1 MRPDLKLRLLESAGE
16 YVLYLRADAGAG
28 DTASGGWSS
37 SSYSVGG

>member
-1 MRPDLKLRLLESAGE
+1 MRPDLKLRLPESAGE

-28 DTASGGWSS
+28 DTSSGGWSS